1 MRPWPTWSSRPEVRS
16 TVLLGI
22 VLVTATALRLDG
34 LGDRTLNHP
43 EVYSPGIDLPW
54 HLSNPNPRFTLT
66 QTLKGSI
73 GGEPHPPGYYI
84 LMLGWTKVFGSSIHA
99 LRLPSVLF
107 GVGSV
112 FLVYLLARATLG
124 TATALL
130 ASAMLALNGFHVFW
144 SQVARMY
151 AMACFLGLLSTAL
164 LVLLIRKPDRPRLY
178 CVLYVAAVLSGLAT
192 HVYFWPLFIT
202 QLLWILVMGIRTRA
216 GLVGLARVQI
226 LTFILATPL
235 VAIAIYQ
242 KGAAS
247 RPPTLSPITAI
258 FRYLQAGALFELGPR
273 NLFEGS
279 VVGLAAVL
287 ALTGTLVLLTAAA
300 AAWSDRTEDPGS
312 AGELEQCGAVR
323 PAAMAG
329 AALLMV
335 ANILVFAYVAKTLQP
350 SRSTAPILAASVLP
364 PVLALFDA
372 LVRRRP
378 EWLGSLQRVST
389 RAVRGLPTARSL
401 VLALAVVPVGLVA
414 AVSVFSPMLV
424 QRGLLIFAPYL
435 LIILATGL
443 LDVMRRDR
451 RWVALALMLAAV
463 HGVSILH
470 YKSRPPSPDYKGL
483 AARWAPEIEATD
495 LIFVHGRGHPKDWA
509 VAPIYYYLN
518 ARRYRYV
525 GKNFVEAVRDNPGS
539 RVWVMS
545 LPRIATEREVGDAL
559 AGFTRRKRIEATG
572 LSAELYVPRNSSP

>member
-1 MRPWPTWSSRPEVRS
+1 
-16 TVLLGI
+16 
-22 VLVTATALRLDG
+22 
-34 LGDRTLNHP
+34 
-43 EVYSPGIDLPW
+43 
-54 HLSNPNPRFTLT
+54 
-66 QTLKGSI
+66 
-73 GGEPHPPGYYI
+73 
-84 LMLGWTKVFGSSIHA
+84 MLGWTKVFGSSIHA

-112 FLVYLLARATLG
+112 FLVYLLARVTVG

-151 AMACFLGLLSTAL
+151 AMACFLGLLSTVL

-178 CVLYVAAVLSGLAT
+178 CIVYVAAVLSGLAT

-247 RPPTLSPITAI
+247 RPPTLSPITAV

-273 NLFEGS
+273 KLFEGS

-350 SRSTAPILAASVLP
+350 SRSTTPILAASVLP

-378 EWLGSLQRVST
+378 EWLGRLQRVS
-389 RAVRGLPTARSL
+389 RQRSAAFPPLGHWCLRSL
-401 VLALAVVPVGLVA
+401 
-414 AVSVFSPMLV
+414 
-424 QRGLLIFAPYL
+424 
-435 LIILATGL
+435 
-443 LDVMRRDR
+443 
-451 RWVALALMLAAV
+451 
-463 HGVSILH
+463 
-470 YKSRPPSPDYKGL
+470 
-483 AARWAPEIEATD
+483 
-495 LIFVHGRGHPKDWA
+495 
-509 VAPIYYYLN
+509 
-518 ARRYRYV
+518 
-525 GKNFVEAVRDNPGS
+525 
-539 RVWVMS
+539 
-545 LPRIATEREVGDAL
+545 
-559 AGFTRRKRIEATG
+559 
-572 LSAELYVPRNSSP
+572 